1 MNYIN
6 IYWAS

>member
-6 IYWAS
+6 I

>member
-6 IYWAS
+6 TL

>member
-6 IYWAS
+6 NYR

>member
-6 IYWAS
+6 

>member
-6 IYWAS
+6 LYF